1 MSNVF
6 PEPSINRVDVTKDHV
21 KIYASIDTINSSVQP
36 FWIGEEDLSPFI
48 KYYFNIIIEESR
60 SPQDRASSER
70 SFDLLEDPFVR
81 TRSLEEVYL
90 NARPIDLSLS
100 MLEIRQGVY
109 ETSIGSPVSQDFATN
124 KLHFDVEHRFGDGDD
139 IMDRLEDSNNGIS
152 LNIIYYAHIDYEE
165 VFSHYNITN
174 GQGEILTLGGIGK
187 YQPVFF
193 ASKLDHKFSAT
204 DSTVSNLQIGF
215 DTSTPFEGYMMNP
228 VKLEEDDM
236 GPATLPGSGIPDP
249 FSWRSRVDYHSIYTA
264 GSGSISAA
272 ALESEAVE
280 RVVRQSAL
288 RTVQDQS
295 FAMLEDV
302 SWINYTDNLGGDHSS
317 MFAIDKLKV
326 LRNLSPLGFLL
337 GKENTVLEPG
347 ARSEFLDNI
356 LSNSKIECMKITR
369 KKLKNYAASS
379 NRVATSDYEFEH
391 TGDES
396 YIKIYETTEG
406 SLVGMSQSDI
416 SIEQVEYGQVDSEDE
431 NFARAVKFILRDSE
445 LFKKINYGKYKYEV
459 EITMSDSIPDY
470 VSLIIELMKEGKKDI
485 NKLLCDASGAII
497 TSESD
502 PDIIIDV
509 YDSITESKKTT
520 SVGNYNFLTNRWSD
534 DYRGRV
540 SIRLQESIQLY
551 FQVLGI
557 LGIDALA
564 ADNSAFIDSIL
575 PERNGSL
582 DSLMLFYDSYLK
594 LENILIKMYDKVTNY
609 EEGLN
614 SEVYGSKR
622 RVPSN
627 SRTNMLEVKFNTLKP
642 IQATSPEEIYLDYSN
657 LDNFLSFDDLKSYT
671 RPSRVFSVNP
681 DSTTLSILT
690 INQLGLSSNQSGQ
703 VILSPEELTKI
714 EFNLE
719 YVLRSRSRGV
729 VVNYPDELLDRYVAN
744 VAEYLPSTTIEVPSI
759 NRTFRSSLEGLAA
772 GAGTSSEN
780 YSFLESSLIK
790 AYNKGDDGVD
800 YISSLAEQE
809 TSESELA
816 RLILSNTSGG
826 LLNDIFSVIRTL
838 ENVEAQQ
845 SDFSSLSIE
854 DKYLPRTSQTIR
866 IGLQGQR
873 LAEDNHSTI
882 NRNII
887 SFVEPNTR
895 IENTG
900 MIIVNNVRIPGVQ
913 S

>member
-1 MSNVF
+1 LSNVF
-6 PEPSINRVDVTKDHV
+6 PEPFINRVDVTKDYV

-36 FWIGEEDLSPFI
+36 FWVGEEDLSPFI
-48 KYYFNIIIEESR
+48 KYYFSIIIEESR
-60 SPQDRASSER
+60 SPQDRTLSEQ
-70 SFDLLEDPFVR
+70 SFSLLENPFGRVR
-81 TRSLEEVYL
+81 GLEEVML
-90 NARPIDLSLS
+90 GAHPIDLSLS
-100 MLEIRQGVY
+100 MSEIRQGVY

-165 VFSHYNITN
+165 IFSHYNITN

-280 RVVRQSAL
+280 RVVKQSAL

-295 FAMLEDV
+295 FAMLENV

-347 ARSEFLDNI
+347 VRSVFLDNI

-379 NRVATSDYEFEH
+379 NRVGTSDYEFEH

-406 SLVGMSQSDI
+406 SLVGMSQSDL

-470 VSLIIELMKEGKKDI
+470 VSLIIESMKEGKKDI

-502 PDIIIDV
+502 PDIIVDV

-534 DYRGRV
+534 DYRDQD
-540 SIRLQESIQLY
+540 SIGLQRSISLY

-642 IQATSPEEIYLDYSN
+642 IQATSPEEIYLDYNN
-657 LDNFLSFDDLKSYT
+657 LENFLSSNTLNYT
-671 RPSRVFSVNP
+671 RPSRVFSINP

-690 INQLGLSSNQSGQ
+690 IEQLGLSPSQFE
-703 VILSPEELTKI
+703 VLSPEDLAKI

-772 GAGTSSEN
+772 GVGTASEN
-780 YSFLESSLIK
+780 YSFLESSLID
-790 AYNKGDDGVD
+790 AYDMEDDGEA
-800 YISSLAEQE
+800 YLESLAEQE
-809 TSESELA
+809 SSQSELA

-838 ENVEAQQ
+838 EDIESQQ

-854 DKYLPRTSQTIR
+854 DKYLPRTNQTTR

-873 LAEDNHSTI
+873 RAEDNSSTI

-887 SFVEPNTR
+887 NFVEPNTR

>member
-6 PEPSINRVDVTKDHV
+6 PEPFINRVDVTKDYV

-36 FWIGEEDLSPFI
+36 FWVGEEDLSPFI
-48 KYYFNIIIEESR
+48 KYYFSIIIEESR
-60 SPQDRASSER
+60 SPQDRTLSEQ
-70 SFDLLEDPFVR
+70 SFSLLENPFGRVR
-81 TRSLEEVYL
+81 GLEEVML
-90 NARPIDLSLS
+90 GAHPIDLSLS
-100 MLEIRQGVY
+100 MSEIRQGVY

-165 VFSHYNITN
+165 IFSHYNITN

-280 RVVRQSAL
+280 RVVKQSAL

-295 FAMLEDV
+295 FAMLENV

-347 ARSEFLDNI
+347 VRSVFLDNI

-379 NRVATSDYEFEH
+379 NRVGTSDYEFEH

-406 SLVGMSQSDI
+406 SLVGMSQSDL

-470 VSLIIELMKEGKKDI
+470 VSLIIESMKEGKKDI

-502 PDIIIDV
+502 PDIIVDV

-534 DYRGRV
+534 DYRDQD
-540 SIRLQESIQLY
+540 SIGLQRSISLY

-557 LGIDALA
+557 LGIDALV

-642 IQATSPEEIYLDYSN
+642 IQATSPEEIYLDYNN
-657 LDNFLSFDDLKSYT
+657 LENFLSSNTLNYT
-671 RPSRVFSVNP
+671 RPSRVFSINP

-690 INQLGLSSNQSGQ
+690 IEQLGLSPSQFE
-703 VILSPEELTKI
+703 VLSPEDLAKI

-772 GAGTSSEN
+772 GVGTASEN
-780 YSFLESSLIK
+780 YSFLESSLID
-790 AYNKGDDGVD
+790 AYDMEDDGEA
-800 YISSLAEQE
+800 YLESLAEQE
-809 TSESELA
+809 SSQSELA

-838 ENVEAQQ
+838 EDIESQQ

-854 DKYLPRTSQTIR
+854 DKYLPRTNQTTR

-873 LAEDNHSTI
+873 RAEDNSSTI

-887 SFVEPNTR
+887 NFVEPNTR

>member
-1 MSNVF
+1 LSNVF
-6 PEPSINRVDVTKDHV
+6 PEPFINRVDVTKDYV

-36 FWIGEEDLSPFI
+36 FWVGEEDLSPFI
-48 KYYFNIIIEESR
+48 KYYFSIIIEESR
-60 SPQDRASSER
+60 SPQDRTLSEQ
-70 SFDLLEDPFVR
+70 SFSLLENPFGRVR
-81 TRSLEEVYL
+81 GLEEVML
-90 NARPIDLSLS
+90 GAHPIDLSLS
-100 MLEIRQGVY
+100 MSEIRQGVY

-165 VFSHYNITN
+165 IFSHYNITN

-280 RVVRQSAL
+280 RVVKQSAL

-295 FAMLEDV
+295 FAMLENV

-347 ARSEFLDNI
+347 VRSVFLDNI

-379 NRVATSDYEFEH
+379 NRVGTSDYEFEH

-406 SLVGMSQSDI
+406 SLVGMSQSDL

-470 VSLIIELMKEGKKDI
+470 VSLIIESMKEGKKDI

-502 PDIIIDV
+502 PDIIVDV

-534 DYRGRV
+534 DYRDQD
-540 SIRLQESIQLY
+540 SIGLQRSISLY

-557 LGIDALA
+557 LGIDALV

-642 IQATSPEEIYLDYSN
+642 IQATSPEEIYLDYNN
-657 LDNFLSFDDLKSYT
+657 LENFLSSNTLNYT
-671 RPSRVFSVNP
+671 RPSRVFSINP

-690 INQLGLSSNQSGQ
+690 IEQLGLSPSQFE
-703 VILSPEELTKI
+703 VLSPEDLAKI

-772 GAGTSSEN
+772 GVGTASEN
-780 YSFLESSLIK
+780 YSFLESSLID
-790 AYNKGDDGVD
+790 AYDMEDDGEA
-800 YISSLAEQE
+800 YLESLAEQE
-809 TSESELA
+809 SSQSELA

-838 ENVEAQQ
+838 EDIESQQ

-854 DKYLPRTSQTIR
+854 DKYLPRTNQTTR

-873 LAEDNHSTI
+873 RAEDNSSTI

-887 SFVEPNTR
+887 NFVEPNTR